1 MFGYSKES
9 FGCIITD
16 IEDNIAYV
24 ELSDNDGDKSCM
36 EIPKEDLEKFNI
48 TLKKG
53 NVFNF
58 IHKSFLGWEKI
69 SFKPVVV
76 ESYTRKEINATRKK
90 YEEKYKDV

>member
-1 MFGYSKES
+1 MFGYSKEK

-16 IEDNIAYV
+16 IEDNIIHV
-24 ELSDNDGDKSCM
+24 ELSDNDGDLATM
-36 EIPKEDLEKFNI
+36 EIPKEDLERFNI

-76 ESYTRKEINATRKK
+76 QSYTKKEIDATRKK
-90 YEEKYKDV
+90 YEEKYGDI